1 MIIKLFEISKLNLSN
16 YSLFLFY
23 GKNEG
28 LQSDILKENFLKK
41 FRGQVLRYEESE
53 FINYIDNILIEI
65 QTKSLFENEKIII
78 ISRVTNKI
86 ADYVEK
92 ILEVDL
98 NNVKI
103 IFKSSILDKKSKL
116 RRLFE
121 EKKNL
126 LVFPFYEDNFRDLSA
141 FVETFLR
148 KENIKLSRESINLI
162 VSRARGDR
170 KNARIE
176 LEKILSYSASN
187 KNIDLEAIQKLTNL
201 AENYGVN
208 ELADSYLAKNTKSVS
223 TILNENHFSDEDCT
237 LILRTILIKIK
248 RLRLL
253 IEKYDQLKNIDEV
266 INSAKP
272 PIFWKDKEN
281 IKIQVNKWNL
291 LDLKK
296 KIYEISEIEML
307 VKANNKNSLNLLSD
321 FIVNY

>member
-16 YSLFLFY
+16 YNLFLFY

-28 LQSDILKENFLKK
+28 LQSDILKENFLNK
-41 FRGQVLRYEESE
+41 FNGQVSRYEESE
-53 FINYIDNILIEI
+53 FISYFDSILIEI

-86 ADYVEK
+86 ADYIEK
-92 ILEVDL
+92 ILEIDL
-98 NNVKI
+98 SNIKI
-103 IFKSSILDKKSKL
+103 IFKSVILDKKSKL
-116 RRLFE
+116 RGLFE
-121 EKKNL
+121 KKKNL
-126 LVFPFYEDNFRDLSA
+126 LVLPFYEDNFRDLST
-141 FVETFLR
+141 FVETFLK
-148 KENIKLSRESINLI
+148 KENIKLSKESINLI
-162 VSRARGDR
+162 VNRARGDR

-187 KNIDLEAIQKLTNL
+187 KNIDLETIQKLTNL

-223 TILNENHFSDEDCT
+223 KILNENNFSEEDCT

-253 IEKYDQLKNIDEV
+253 IEKYIQIKNIDEV

-281 IKIQVNKWNL
+281 VKIQINKWNL
-291 LDLKK
+291 LDLKN
-296 KIYEISEIEML
+296 KIYAINEIEML
-307 VKANNKNSLNLLSD
+307 LKANNKNSLNLLSD

>member
-28 LQSDILKENFLKK
+28 LQTDILKENLLKK

-121 EKKNL
+121 KKKNL

>member
-121 EKKNL
+121 KKKNL

>member
-16 YSLFLFY
+16 YNLFLFY

-28 LQSDILKENFLKK
+28 LQSDILKENFLNK
-41 FRGQVLRYEESE
+41 FNGQVSRYEENE
-53 FINYIDNILIEI
+53 FISYFDSILIEI

-78 ISRVTNKI
+78 ISRATNKI

-92 ILEVDL
+92 ILEIDL
-98 NNVKI
+98 SNVKI
-103 IFKSSILDKKSKL
+103 IFKSGILDKKSKL
-116 RRLFE
+116 RGLFE
-121 EKKNL
+121 KKKNL
-126 LVFPFYEDNFRDLSA
+126 LVLPFYEDNFRDLST
-141 FVETFLR
+141 FVETFLK

-162 VSRARGDR
+162 VNRARGDR

-187 KNIDLEAIQKLTNL
+187 KNIDLETIQKLTNL

-223 TILNENHFSDEDCT
+223 KILNENNFSEEDCT

-253 IEKYDQLKNIDEV
+253 IEKYIQIKNIDEV

-281 IKIQVNKWNL
+281 VKIQINKWNL
-291 LDLKK
+291 LDLKN
-296 KIYEISEIEML
+296 KIYAINEIEMRL
-307 VKANNKNSLNLLSD
+307 KANNKNSLNLLSD

>member
-41 FRGQVLRYEESE
+41 FGGQVLRYEESE

-116 RRLFE
+116 RGLFE
-121 EKKNL
+121 RKKNL
-126 LVFPFYEDNFRDLSA
+126 VVFPFYEDNFRDLSA

-176 LEKILSYSASN
+176 LEKILSYSSSN

-281 IKIQVNKWNL
+281 VKIQVSKWNL

>member
-41 FRGQVLRYEESE
+41 FSGQVLRYEESE

-86 ADYVEK
+86 ADYIEK

-116 RRLFE
+116 RGLFE
-121 EKKNL
+121 RKKNL
-126 LVFPFYEDNFRDLSA
+126 VVFPFYEDNFRDLSA

-281 IKIQVNKWNL
+281 VKIQVSKWNL

>member
-121 EKKNL
+121 KKKNL

-281 IKIQVNKWNL
+281 VKIQVNKWNL

>member
-1 MIIKLFEISKLNLSN
+1 MIIKLFEISKFNLSN
-16 YSLFLFY
+16 YNLFLFY

-28 LQSDILKENFLKK
+28 LQSDILKENFINN
-41 FRGQVLRYEESE
+41 FGGEILRYEESE
-53 FINYIDNILIEI
+53 FINYFDNILIEI
-65 QTKSLFENEKIII
+65 QNKSLFENEKILI

-86 ADYVEK
+86 ADYIEK
-92 ILEVDL
+92 ILDIDL

-103 IFKSSILDKKSKL
+103 IFKSGILDKKSKL
-116 RRLFE
+116 RELFE
-121 EKKNL
+121 KKKNL
-126 LVFPFYEDNFRDLSA
+126 LIFPFYEDNFRDLST
-141 FVETFLR
+141 FVETFLK
-148 KENIKLSRESINLI
+148 KENIKLSKESINLI
-162 VSRARGDR
+162 VNRARGDR

-187 KNIDLEAIQKLTNL
+187 KNIELDTIQKLTNL

-208 ELADSYLAKNTKSVS
+208 ELADSYLAKNTKTVS
-223 TILNENHFSDEDCT
+223 TILNENNFSNEDCT

-253 IEKYDQLKNIDEV
+253 IEKYNQVKNIDEV

-281 IKIQVNKWNL
+281 VKIQLNKWNL
-291 LDLKK
+291 LDLKN
-296 KIYEISEIEML
+296 KIYEINNIEML
-307 VKANNKNSLNLLSD
+307 VKVNTKNSLNLLSD

>member
-16 YSLFLFY
+16 YNLFLFY

-28 LQSDILKENFLKK
+28 LQSDILKENFLNK
-41 FRGQVLRYEESE
+41 FNGQVSRYEESE
-53 FINYIDNILIEI
+53 FISYFDSILIEI

-86 ADYVEK
+86 ADYIEK
-92 ILEVDL
+92 ILEIDL
-98 NNVKI
+98 SNIKI
-103 IFKSSILDKKSKL
+103 IFKSGILDKKSKL
-116 RRLFE
+116 RGLFE
-121 EKKNL
+121 KKKNL
-126 LVFPFYEDNFRDLSA
+126 LVLPFYEDNFRDLST
-141 FVETFLR
+141 FVETFLK
-148 KENIKLSRESINLI
+148 KENIKLSKESINLI
-162 VSRARGDR
+162 VNRARGDR

-187 KNIDLEAIQKLTNL
+187 KNIDLETIQKLTNL

-223 TILNENHFSDEDCT
+223 KILNENNFSEEDCT

-253 IEKYDQLKNIDEV
+253 IEKYIQIKNIDEV

-281 IKIQVNKWNL
+281 VKIQINKWNL
-291 LDLKK
+291 LDLKN
-296 KIYEISEIEML
+296 KIYAINEIEML
-307 VKANNKNSLNLLSD
+307 LKANNKNSLNLLSD

>member
-16 YSLFLFY
+16 YNLFLFY

-28 LQSDILKENFLKK
+28 LQSDILKENFLNK
-41 FRGQVLRYEESE
+41 FNGQVSRYEESE
-53 FINYIDNILIEI
+53 FISYFDSILIEI

-86 ADYVEK
+86 ADYIEK
-92 ILEVDL
+92 ILEIDL
-98 NNVKI
+98 SNIKI
-103 IFKSSILDKKSKL
+103 IFKSGILDKKSKL
-116 RRLFE
+116 RGLFE
-121 EKKNL
+121 KKKNL
-126 LVFPFYEDNFRDLSA
+126 LVLPFYEDNFRDLST
-141 FVETFLR
+141 FVETFLK
-148 KENIKLSRESINLI
+148 KENIKLSKESINLI
-162 VSRARGDR
+162 VNRARGDR

-176 LEKILSYSASN
+176 LEKILSYSESN
-187 KNIDLEAIQKLTNL
+187 KNIDLETIQKLTNL

-223 TILNENHFSDEDCT
+223 KILNENNFSEEDCT

-253 IEKYDQLKNIDEV
+253 IEKYIQIKNIDEV

-281 IKIQVNKWNL
+281 VKIQINKWNL
-291 LDLKK
+291 LDLKN
-296 KIYEISEIEML
+296 KIYAINEIEML
-307 VKANNKNSLNLLSD
+307 LKANNKNSLNLLSD

>member
-41 FRGQVLRYEESE
+41 FGGQVLRYEESE

-116 RRLFE
+116 RGLFE
-121 EKKNL
+121 KKKNL

-281 IKIQVNKWNL
+281 VKIQVNKWNL

-296 KIYEISEIEML
+296 KIYEINEIEML

>member
-1 MIIKLFEISKLNLSN
+1 MIIKSFEISKLDLAN

-28 LQSDILKENFLKK
+28 LQSDTLKENFLNK
-41 FRGQVLRYEESE
+41 FSGQVLRYEESE

-86 ADYVEK
+86 ADYIEK

-103 IFKSSILDKKSKL
+103 IFKSGILDKKSKL
-116 RRLFE
+116 RGLFE
-121 EKKNL
+121 KKKNL
-126 LVFPFYEDNFRDLSA
+126 LIFPFYEDNFRDLSA

-208 ELADSYLAKNTKSVS
+208 QLADSYLAKNTKSVS

-281 IKIQVNKWNL
+281 VKIQVNKWNL
-291 LDLKK
+291 LDLKS
-296 KIYEISEIEML
+296 KIYEINEIEML

-321 FIVNY
+321 FMVNY